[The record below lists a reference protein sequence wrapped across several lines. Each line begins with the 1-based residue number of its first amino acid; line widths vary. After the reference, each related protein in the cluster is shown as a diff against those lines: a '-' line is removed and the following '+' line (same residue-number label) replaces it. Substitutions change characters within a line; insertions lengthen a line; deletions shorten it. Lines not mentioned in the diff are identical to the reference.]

1 MVFLS
6 GVDDIVGM
14 PIPNAVPARIAKPV
28 RASIRPGTPGKIAK
42 PVLAKI
48 AKPVKARIAPAYYK
62 MVRNGVSGYHLS
74 GFGNPDEMEG
84 VRIDAAVPAR
94 IATPTFPRIAPGPD
108 GLIPAAVQATIRK
121 GPTGAIARGPGG
133 DSDSRYG
140 IPFSRTIAP
149 TQITGPTAVLPA
161 FPVPGAGEEAKSL
174 SPLPIMPG
182 PSGKIKTLSQVLTP
196 DKREEALSYIRARLA
211 PVLDALAELPADQ
224 RGPALRETFA
234 LYGQP
239 NAETAVRRL
248 SAEFIAKG
256 TQPEI
261 AFREALARVLAAAIL
276 FVAPIQFLAELD
288 PDDNA
293 LDGFT
298 GLGAAW
304 YKEAW
309 SGIKK
314 GAKAVG
320 KFAVKLVHK
329 TNDLIEDVACSDIGR
344 AVADKVATALVSAPP
359 GAGGAASCGSAKMN
373 EYLTAE
379 LAYAVGV
386 KKKNPSFKSTMK
398 SIGVEFVKGAQRAG
412 ASGVGLDQIKLPA
425 DLQKVANDVRAKV
438 DSNQLMSIT
447 RKELESKV
455 PSVKGLSKIQLDAVV
470 TQSVD
475 RATNPETYGDPPLST
490 ILMGVSPKKGS
501 RYKSFETASA
511 EVEARKTPA
520 QRAADK
526 AEADRWWKANASRF
540 TSSARTPEEIARN
553 QRTLEKQALKRVR
566 REAQAAVK
574 PKSSKL
580 PLVLAGGVAVGALA
594 YVLMKRKG

>member
-6 GVDDIVGM
+6 GVGDIVGM

-108 GLIPAAVQATIRK
+108 GFIPPAVQATIRK

-196 DKREEALSYIRARLA
+196 DKREEALSYIRARLG

-261 AFREALARVLAAAIL
+261 AFREALTRVLAAAIL
-276 FVAPIQFLAELD
+276 FVAPIKFLAELD

-309 SGIKK
+309 GGIKKGAKAVVK

-320 KFAVKLVHK
+320 KFAVKVVHK
-329 TNDLIEDVACSDIGR
+329 VNDLVEDVACSDVGK

-359 GAGGAASCGSAKMN
+359 GAGGAASCGAAKLN
-373 EYLTAE
+373 EYATAE
-379 LAYAVGV
+379 LAHAVGV
-386 KKKNPSFKSTMK
+386 KKKNPSFKSAMK
-398 SIGVEFVKGAQRAG
+398 SIGVEFVKGVQRAG

-438 DSNQLMSIT
+438 DTNQLMSIT

-470 TQSVD
+470 TQMVD
-475 RATNPETYGDPPLST
+475 RAANPETYGDPPLST
-490 ILMGVSPKKGS
+490 TLMGVSPKKGS
-501 RYKSFETASA
+501 RYKSIETRRAEREAS
-511 EVEARKTPA
+511 KTPA

-526 AEADRWWKANASRF
+526 AEVDRWWKANASRF

-553 QRTLEKQALKRVR
+553 Q